1 MANTRLNFDIN
12 FRTRGNFGPLSQGLN
27 QLRGQSAAAFGAM
40 TTPAIRSKSAI
51 DGLSASL
58 QKKRLTL
65 NQTRV
70 ALRNTNAILREHNA
84 LVGASALVYK
94 NAAGAGKTFLTIN
107 RALASSTV
115 TLNQRLRYTATVLNA
130 ASTSLINFGKNV
142 QWAGR
147 QVMMGLT
154 LPLLLL
160 GSSASKAAEDFD
172 RQLVRI
178 VKVTNLSVFKV
189 KRDLQDLNSEIIEL
203 FDVSE
208 QSERAQQRVAMMGDL
223 IRDQARAL
231 AEFGANLGFASEETG
246 KISAEF
252 AQMGYQGFA
261 LDGLTKQA
269 LTLSRVSG
277 TDLNDSIQL
286 VRLTVQAFGNDIAD
300 LTEKFA
306 RLNIIENNTALSLAE
321 MAQGI
326 PIVASVANEL
336 GIEIEYLAGMLAVM
350 KEKGITAREGATAL
364 RTGLIQLIQKP
375 TRNAVEAFKMINV
388 ELDQMQ
394 ERHRGDI
401 IGFFN
406 ELSNTMTDLEG
417 SGRQGQANL
426 EMFTQALA
434 TLTGVRASARFLS
447 LVKEMGNL
455 EKVYSDELGK
465 EVWKVK
471 EGIEESDLAARA
483 FINTIISSEKAVA
496 VYKYELDQVN
506 NSLSGIRDRLK
517 AQLNV
522 ELQKMGE
529 RFLTVGNQV
538 RSAINNILRAFNDLD
553 PTVQNV
559 IFSIGTFLAVLGPV
573 TMFLGIFANAL
584 GQIAKG
590 VTFLLPRMTLMT
602 AAQVAEARATQH
614 TNSQLVTNM
623 ALKEGLIS
631 TNMRL
636 AASMNTLSSAS
647 VGNIIATHG
656 TFGITSL
663 PMSIDPNR
671 SPAEARKAA
680 GIVAGKKMRDAAKG
694 IGMPKGV
701 PSPVARQMTS
711 ASTIAGASAAAAMLV
726 PNLTRVMPGANVG
739 LLASKGVGGRSIA
752 QLMQQELEQR
762 TLAVRNQAIQ
772 AGIIGTSAKTGKTLH
787 GAALE
792 RQFQKHL
799 RTIGYSPDV
808 QMRDAA
814 LRAAH
819 TGMLAGQVVDP
830 NIFRQAMGM
839 APALAAGTAVSGTR
853 ISSRM
858 SMHRQERLFTLAEQ
872 QRSGASIAQQRAT
885 QERMLRQRAQDLG
898 MSSSRADQYVARN
911 MPAHLRTSQGAGILA
926 AEGVRAT
933 RFTARQRAGSA
944 ARRFGLGITGAGM
957 SLAPT
962 ASRAAVTAANAARLG
977 GEFDELARM
986 GQVPEGMTRQQY
998 IDRGVRQTSGVRGR
1012 VREFRAA
1019 RRGITGP
1026 VTTSFMQ
1033 GAQRGGQAA
1042 SYIGRA
1048 ATAMLLMPLKAPF
1061 QAIGKLGQVAG
1072 KGLAALVAKGGIL
1085 GTGAGALL
1093 GVKGAVMGGL
1103 GFLAGGA
1110 AALAIPLTIV
1120 FGTLAMTNRKEF
1132 MEGLM
1137 STLSAP
1143 LNRLR
1148 NAWDLLAER
1157 LQYLRYIFRNLR
1169 GDGTG
1174 VFAAIA
1180 TFVGRLVGF
1189 ITGRLVDA
1197 ITAVITIFQSIF
1209 AFVEGLIKLFSGD
1222 FAGAANAFGNAFK
1235 LLGIAIIEIILNI
1248 FDTILSKIPLIG
1260 RLVGPLIA
1268 GAKDTVAGWREAA
1281 TAIDDTTRALI
1292 ELDQT
1297 RRDSVKI
1304 GEGLANQVES
1314 VNQQIRGWLRFGAID
1329 QSELD
1334 NIADKFQEILSE
1346 LELDPAAENIG
1357 DVWED
1362 AAAEL
1367 ADYVMKI
1374 EGLPDQMKGILVQHT
1389 LYNHALGMS
1398 NELVEDLKNT
1408 EDAINGIKRQLTE
1421 EEEQRLAVIE
1431 QEINQMTHLQNML
1444 EKTTGLS
1451 AWYWPNQEAIE
1462 FVREID
1468 EAFLTI
1474 DNRLSKAGKD
1484 YLNEVK
1490 QGISALA
1497 DEQESLTL
1505 TDFERRK
1512 NALEQIE
1519 GQELDVMETIED
1531 LQSKLRIAQFEAD
1544 VQFLQGMLELELLN
1558 LQTIQ
1563 DEKIRVRAELQS
1575 IESEGEEAL
1584 KNLRL
1589 RNENRVALERARNN
1603 KQELLDRMRL
1613 VDVTSNEY
1621 GELERQLNHTNNY
1634 INTLQGKLEQ
1644 YGAVG
1649 LGAVASNAEN
1659 INKIIENSASRI
1671 QEIMEAIALANQR
1684 FIDDEKEA
1692 PDLGQQAQDDTAN
1705 IVSAVRSALNEMT
1718 GDIRSAVSRV
1728 VSEQTRVISRHF
1740 RDIADKSKEYFDN
1753 YLKNLTDQTKA
1764 VIDQLEQR
1772 ADAEEQAINSVADA
1786 RLEYIEEQ
1794 RRSERELD
1802 EARERFFRRERARI
1816 DFIRSRRTTDVQI
1829 REAALRGEFGRAAI
1843 LQIEREI
1850 AAQEYY
1856 NEILKDREDDIR
1868 RLREIARE
1876 EEIARIEDERE
1887 EALAANRERIDIE
1900 KIAVEEAEKRARE
1913 AAKIAQDRAEKEIEA
1928 AVEAAEKAREAE
1940 QFRIDQYLREWQR
1953 VTPATEDEFQKHLA
1967 ELNKFMD
1974 QSGQRLRTEINA
1986 INTRVNQSLASI
1998 SNDFRSSNNAVMKE
2012 LQNRLSAVET
2022 QYLQTS
2028 NNILQDIHNTN
2039 VSVANSIDEILKNI
2053 GSSATTVEKDLAAAR
2068 QAFSV
2073 SITSMLDDLNMAGEE
2088 TLNMFITDFIP
2099 EFSSGLKSG
2108 FTSAKGL
2115 YDDFLLMFGH
2125 DMRKGF
2131 ETAIDRAIAALTEDA
2146 KWKAAQSAI
2155 AAHVANLASNLN
2167 LNVGNDKDPKKDQAK
2182 DDLWWANEDASRTW
2196 TGPFDQGARGE
2207 QVRHLQRNLN
2217 QALPG
2222 FANLSVDGIYGP
2234 QTLRAV
2240 QEFKRRNGLA
2250 NPDSG
2255 AIDFTFWDRLWGQMH
2270 TGGLVGPNMNRH
2282 SGELKKDEVATILQ
2296 NGEYVISR
2304 KAVAAVGTDFL
2315 DKVNSVQAR
2324 FSAPSASFGTLR
2336 SSGSGSSVSTN
2347 NTYNLSFQVD
2357 GGNIDE
2363 HRLAQKVMFEIKK
2376 VERSTGGGRRIST

>member
-70 ALRNTNAILREHNA
+70 ALRNTNSILREHNA

-94 NAAGAGKTFLTIN
+94 NAAGAGKTYLTVN
-107 RALASSTV
+107 RALAASTV

-160 GSSASKAAEDFD
+160 GSAASKAAEEFD
-172 RQLVRI
+172 RQLVRV
-178 VKVTNLSVFKV
+178 VKVTNLSVFKI
-189 KRDLQDLNSEIIEL
+189 KKDLQDLNSEMVEL
-203 FDVSE
+203 FDVSD

-231 AEFGANLGFASEETG
+231 AEFGANIGFAAEETG

-269 LTLSRVSG
+269 LTLSRISG

-306 RLNIIENNTALSLAE
+306 RLNIIENNTALSLQE

-326 PIVASVANEL
+326 PVVASVANEL

-406 ELSNTMTDLEG
+406 ELSTTMTSLEG

-447 LVKEMGNL
+447 LVKEMGSL
-455 EKVYSDELGK
+455 EKVFDENLGK
-465 EVWKVK
+465 EVWRVK
-471 EGIEESDLAARA
+471 EGIEESSLAARA
-483 FINTIISSEKAVA
+483 FINTLMSSEKAIA

-529 RFLTVGNQV
+529 RFLIVGNQV
-538 RSAINNILRAFNDLD
+538 RAAINNVLRAFNNLD
-553 PTVQNV
+553 PGVQSV

-614 TNSQLVTNM
+614 TNNQLVTNM

-636 AASMNTLSSAS
+636 AASMNTLSAAS

-671 SPAEARKAA
+671 TPAEARRAA
-680 GIVAGKKMRDAAKG
+680 GAVAGQKMRTAAKAG
-694 IGMPKGV
+694 DPLAK
-701 PSPVARQMTS
+701 QLTS
-711 ASTIAGASAAAAMLV
+711 ASRIAGASAAAAMLV

-739 LLASKGVGGRSIA
+739 LLASKGPGGRSIA

-762 TLAVRNQAIQ
+762 TLRVRNEAIQ
-772 AGIIGTSAKTGKTLH
+772 AGIIGTSASTGKRLY
-787 GAALE
+787 GAPLE
-792 RQFQKHL
+792 SQFQKHL
-799 RTIGYSPDV
+799 RNIGYSPEA

-819 TGMLAGQVVDP
+819 TGTIAGQVIDP
-830 NIFRQAMGM
+830 NVFRQSMGM

-858 SMHRQERLFTLAEQ
+858 GMHRQERLFTLAEQ
-872 QRSGASIAQQRAT
+872 QRQGASIGQQRAT
-885 QERMLRQRAQDLG
+885 QERMLRQRAQDLR
-898 MSSSRADQYVARN
+898 MDAARTEQYVARN

-926 AEGVRAT
+926 AEGVRAS

-944 ARRFGLGITGAGM
+944 ARRFGMGVTGAGL

-977 GEFDELARM
+977 SEFDELARM

-998 IDRGVRQTSGVRGR
+998 VDRGVAQTSGAKGR

-1042 SYIGRA
+1042 TYISRA

-1072 KGLAALVAKGGIL
+1072 KGLGALVAKGGLL
-1085 GTGAGALL
+1085 GKGAGAIM
-1093 GVKGAVMGGL
+1093 GAKGLAMGGL

-1120 FGTLAMTNRKEF
+1120 FGTLAMANRKEF

-1143 LNRLR
+1143 LSRLR
-1148 NAWDLLAER
+1148 GAWDSLTER
-1157 LQYLRYIFRNLR
+1157 IQYLRYLFRNLR

-1174 VFAAIA
+1174 VFAAIS
-1180 TFVGRLVGF
+1180 TFVGKLVGF
-1189 ITGRLVDA
+1189 IAGKFADA
-1197 ITAVITIFQSIF
+1197 LTSIMTIFQSIF
-1209 AFVEGLIKLFSGD
+1209 SFIEGLIKLFSGD
-1222 FAGAANAFGNAFK
+1222 FSGAMSAFGDSFK
-1235 LLGIAIIEIILNI
+1235 LLGIAILEIILNI
-1248 FDTILSKIPLIG
+1248 IDAIVGWIPGLS
-1260 RLVGPLIA
+1260 RVIA
-1268 GAKDTVAGWREAA
+1268 KTKEVVAGWREGI
-1281 TAIDDTTRALI
+1281 TAIDDTTKALM
-1292 ELDQT
+1292 ELDQVYRNSLRSSET
-1297 RRDSVKI
+1297 
-1304 GEGLANQVES
+1304 LADDVDK
-1314 VNQQIRGWLRFGAID
+1314 VNQQIRGWLRFGAIE

-1334 NIADKFQEILSE
+1334 DIEAKFESILST
-1346 LELDPAAENIG
+1346 LQLDPSAENIS
-1357 DVWED
+1357 DVWEE
-1362 AAAEL
+1362 AVGEL

-1374 EGLPDQMKGILVQHT
+1374 EGLPDQMKGVLVQHAVF
-1389 LYNHALGMS
+1389 NHALEMS
-1398 NELVEDLKNT
+1398 NNLQEDLKNT
-1408 EDAINGIKRQLTE
+1408 MDAINGVQRVLTSE
-1421 EEEQRLAVIE
+1421 EEARLAVIE
-1431 QEINQMTHLQNML
+1431 EQIAEQTHLQDML
-1444 EKTTGLS
+1444 EKTTGFS
-1451 AWYWPNQEAIE
+1451 AWRFPQREAIE
-1462 FVREID
+1462 FVRNID
-1468 EAFLTI
+1468 EAFLTV

-1484 YLNEVK
+1484 YLKTVK
-1490 QGISALA
+1490 DGLSELA
-1497 DEQESLTL
+1497 SEQESLTL
-1505 TDFERRK
+1505 TDLERRQS
-1512 NALEQIE
+1512 ALEQVQEDEKDAIE
-1519 GQELDVMETIED
+1519 TVE
-1531 LQSKLRIAQFEAD
+1531 SLRAQLRNAQD
-1544 VQFLQGMLELELLN
+1544 QATVNFLQGQLELELLN
-1558 LQTIQ
+1558 LQTVQ
-1563 DEKIRVRAELQS
+1563 EEKIRLAQEIKN
-1575 IESEGEEAL
+1575 IEIAGEDAL
-1584 KNLRL
+1584 TNYRL
-1589 RNENRVALERARNN
+1589 RNETRVRLEQMRNAR
-1603 KQELLDRMRL
+1603 QDTADRMRTVERGSEEWRRL
-1613 VDVTSNEY
+1613 NTSLNLTDAYISRLQRDLENY
-1621 GELERQLNHTNNY
+1621 GS
-1634 INTLQGKLEQ
+1634 
-1644 YGAVG
+1644 VG
-1649 LGAVASNAEN
+1649 LGAIASNAEN
-1659 INKIIENSASRI
+1659 INRIIDSSAERI
-1671 QEIMEAIALANQR
+1671 QDIMEQIALANAR
-1684 FIDDEKEA
+1684 FAEEEGDA
-1692 PDLGQQAQDDTAN
+1692 PDLGQTTEDDTSN
-1705 IVSAVRSALNEMT
+1705 VVSAVRSAMNEMM
-1718 GDIRSAVSRV
+1718 GDIRAAVSRV
-1728 VSEQTRVISRHF
+1728 ISEQTRRISDHF
-1740 RDIADKSKEYFDN
+1740 KAISDRSKEYFDN
-1753 YLKNLTDQTKA
+1753 YLQSLTEQTRA
-1764 VIDQLEQR
+1764 IVDQLEER
-1772 ADAEEQAINSVADA
+1772 AEAEEQAINSVADA
-1786 RLEYIEEQ
+1786 RLEYIDEQ
-1794 RRSERELD
+1794 RKREQELD
-1802 EARERFFRRERARI
+1802 DARERFFRREQARI
-1816 DFIRSRRTTDVQI
+1816 DYIRSRRTTDVQI
-1829 REAALRGEFGRAAI
+1829 REASLRGEFGRAAI

-1850 AAQEYY
+1850 SAQEYY
-1856 NEILKDREDDIR
+1856 NEILKEREGDVR
-1868 RLREIARE
+1868 RLRDLARE
-1876 EEIARIEDERE
+1876 EQIERIEQERE
-1887 EALAANRERIDIE
+1887 EALAANRERIEIE
-1900 KIAVEEAEKRARE
+1900 KIAVEEAEKQARE
-1913 AAKIAQDRAEKEIEA
+1913 AAKIAQERAEKEIEA

-1940 QFRIDQYLREWQR
+1940 QFRIDQYLREWQN
-1953 VTPATEDEFQKHLA
+1953 VTPATEEEFQKHLS

-1974 QSGQRLRTEINA
+1974 QSGIRLRAEINA
-1986 INTRVNQSLASI
+1986 INASVNKSLASI
-1998 SNDFRSSNNAVMKE
+1998 SKDFQSSNNAVITE
-2012 LQNRLSAVET
+2012 LQARLSAVET
-2022 QYLQTS
+2022 QYLETS

-2039 VSVANSIDEILKNI
+2039 VSVANSLDDILTNI
-2053 GSSATTVEKDLAAAR
+2053 GNSATTVEKDLAAAR
-2068 QAFSV
+2068 EAFAI
-2073 SITSMLDDLNMAGEE
+2073 SITGMLDELNMAGEE
-2088 TLNMFITDFIP
+2088 TLNMFITSFIP
-2099 EFSSGLKSG
+2099 EFTTGLQSG
-2108 FTSAKGL
+2108 FANATDI
-2115 YDDFLLMFGH
+2115 YNDFLLMFGH

-2131 ETAIDRAIAALTEDA
+2131 ETAIDRAIAALTEEA
-2146 KWKAAQSAI
+2146 KWKAAQAAI
-2155 AAHVANLASNLN
+2155 AAHVANLASTLNLN
-2167 LNVGNDKDPKKDQAK
+2167 LGGGNDQPTPTPGGNEAP
-2182 DDLWWANEDASRTW
+2182 WWGNEDASRTW
-2196 TGPFDQGARGE
+2196 TGPFAEGARGE

-2240 QEFKRRNGLA
+2240 QEFKRRNSLA
-2250 NPDSG
+2250 NPTTG

-2270 TGGLVGPNMNRH
+2270 TGGLVGSAMAKH
-2282 SGELKKDEVATILQ
+2282 SGELKNDEVATILQ
-2296 NGEYVISR
+2296 KGEYVIS
-2304 KAVAAVGTDFL
+2304 KGAVASIGTGFL
-2315 DKVNSVQAR
+2315 DKINSVQAR
-2324 FSAPSASFGTLR
+2324 FSSPSASFGTLR
-2336 SSGSGSSVSTN
+2336 SPGGGSSMSTS
-2347 NTYNLSFQVD
+2347 NTYNLSFHVD

-2363 HRLAQKVMFEIKK
+2363 SRLAQKVVFEIKK
-2376 VERSTGGGRRIST
+2376 MERSAGGGRRMAT